1 MVRPVFEPAEV
12 SDEADVEHSLSAA
25 AVLADD
31 DLAQQSAVL
40 IHGRIL
46 AVDEQNRVTVGLDRP

>member
-1 MVRPVFEPAEV
+1 MVTPIFKPAEV
-12 SDEADVEHSLSAA
+12 SDETDVEHSLSAA

-40 IHGRIL
+40 IYICVL
-46 AVDEQNRVTVGLDRP
+46 AVDKQHSITVGLDRP